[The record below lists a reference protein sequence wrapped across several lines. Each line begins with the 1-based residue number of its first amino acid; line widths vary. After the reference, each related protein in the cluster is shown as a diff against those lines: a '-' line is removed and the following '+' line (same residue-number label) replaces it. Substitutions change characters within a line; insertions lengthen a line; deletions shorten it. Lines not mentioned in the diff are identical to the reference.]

1 MVQERGSIIESN
13 QKRRFCNNHKNCALN
28 SLLGDNTLPIQN
40 RQEKNYQLRNF
51 KLDIKNKNLFKN
63 RKQKGGNGESRSVH
77 LVNAKKEFAHSD
89 NGNGHGVNIDMV
101 QDSELVKTKATRG
114 KVSLVSEDSD
124 YIDF

>member
-1 MVQERGSIIESN
+1 MVQQNAAGSEELASSSEEMSS
-13 QKRRFCNNHKNCALN
+13 QA
-28 SLLGDNTLPIQN
+28 
-40 RQEKNYQLRNF
+40 EQLTEAVAYF
-51 KLDIKNKNLFKN
+51 KLDIKNSNLFRN

-101 QDSELVKTKATRG
+101 QDSELAKKKTTRG
-114 KVSLVSEDSD
+114 KVSLVTEDND